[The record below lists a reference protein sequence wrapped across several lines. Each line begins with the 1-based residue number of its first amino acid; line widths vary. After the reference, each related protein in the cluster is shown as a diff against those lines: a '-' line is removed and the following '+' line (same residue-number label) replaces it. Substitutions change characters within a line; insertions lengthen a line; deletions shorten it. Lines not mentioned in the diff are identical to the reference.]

1 MSETVNVNTTQP
13 AEGFKTCVVGA
24 IFFFSRREKRHG
36 KDSLVT
42 VTKVGRRWATLSNGY
57 RLDLT
62 SEEWRDVY
70 GEGYSSPGRLWDSED
85 QYLEYIEVQRIIREI
100 EKQLSPFNRKA
111 QTMSLANAR
120 EAARLLGLEGV

>member
-1 MSETVNVNTTQP
+1 MSNRKQE

-24 IFFFSRREKRHG
+24 VFFLVWSSPRRG
-36 KDSLVT
+36 KDGLVR
-42 VTKVGRRWATLSNGY
+42 VTKVGRRWATLSNGL

-62 SEEWRDVY
+62 SENWRDVY
-70 GEGYSSPGRLWDSED
+70 GEGYPSPGRLWDSED

-111 QTMSLANAR
+111 QTVSLANAR
-120 EAARLLGLEGV
+120 EAARLLGVEGV

>member
-1 MSETVNVNTTQP
+1 MSNRKQE
-13 AEGFKTCVVGA
+13 AEGSKTCVVGA
-24 IFFFSRREKRHG
+24 VFFLVWSSPRRG
-36 KDSLVT
+36 KDSLVR
-42 VTKVGRRWATLSNGY
+42 VTKTGRRWATLNNGY

-62 SEEWRDVY
+62 SENWRSLY

-100 EKQLSPFNRKA
+100 QKHFSSNSKA
-111 QTMSLANAR
+111 QTVPLANAR

>member
-1 MSETVNVNTTQP
+1 MS
-13 AEGFKTCVVGA
+13 EGFKACVVGA
-24 IFFFSRREKRHG
+24 VFFLVWSSPRRG

-62 SEEWRDVY
+62 SKNWRSLY
-70 GEGYSSPGRLWDSED
+70 GGGYSSPGRLWDSES
-85 QYLEYIEVQRIIREI
+85 QFLEYIEVRRIILKI
-100 EKQLSPFNRKA
+100 HSQPLFGQV
-111 QTMSLANAR
+111 QTVSLANAR

>member
-1 MSETVNVNTTQP
+1 MS
-13 AEGFKTCVVGA
+13 EGFKTCVVGA
-24 IFFFSRREKRHG
+24 VFFLVWRSPRRG
-36 KDSLVT
+36 KNGLVT
-42 VTKVGRRWATLSNGY
+42 VTKTGRRWATLSNGY

-62 SEEWRDVY
+62 SENWRDVY

-100 EKQLSPFNRKA
+100 EKQLSPFNGKVH
-111 QTMSLANAR
+111 TVSLANAR